1 MSKYSGMTV
10 NERLSEAGIMDAWEA
25 AAHSRNRGKMI
36 ELLRRVELSDDAEKI
51 VVTILADPKRYG
63 LLNSK

>member
-25 AAHSRNRGKMI
+25 AAHSGNRDQMI
-36 ELLRRVELSDDAEKI
+36 ELLRRVEISDDAQKI
-51 VVTILADPKRYG
+51 VATILADPKRYG
-63 LLNSK
+63 F